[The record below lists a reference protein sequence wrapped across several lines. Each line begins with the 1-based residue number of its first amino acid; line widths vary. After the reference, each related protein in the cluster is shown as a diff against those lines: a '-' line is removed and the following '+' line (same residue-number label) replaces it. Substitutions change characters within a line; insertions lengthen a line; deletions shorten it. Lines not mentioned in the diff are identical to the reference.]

1 MQDLAK
7 QAPTSDVTLARI
19 GELLRSVL
27 ELLWNKPE
35 GMPAKELMTSLP
47 QVAELSEYEKGL
59 VAPSG
64 LPRYEKI
71 VRLATIPLVHA
82 GWMVKNNKGRWYITE
97 EGRTA
102 CRKFSNAQELYTE
115 ALRLFEEVKQGAPA
129 AAMVVEEA
137 EEKAWEQ
144 VQNYLL
150 ETRRLEFRT
159 LIAELLQAMG
169 YHVGWIAPPEKEHGQ
184 IDMVAYTDPLG
195 LQGPRI
201 LVQIKHKG
209 QPTTMEG
216 MKSFLSVLNQRDY
229 GLLVSS
235 GGFTC
240 EVTEEIGTDTFQKTT
255 LLDLEN
261 FFDLWVKYYDKLSDE
276 AKSRF
281 PLKKIYFLCWL
292 E

>member
-1 MQDLAK
+1 MAE
-7 QAPTSDVTLARI
+7 VTLSRI

-27 ELLWNKPE
+27 EMLWNKPE
-35 GMPAKELMTSLP
+35 GMPAKDLMAFLP
-47 QVAELSEYEKGL
+47 QVAELTEDEKGY
-59 VAPSG
+59 AASG
-64 LPRYEKI
+64 GPPRYEKI
-71 VRLATIPLVHA
+71 VRLSTIPLVHA
-82 GWMVKNNKGRWYITE
+82 GWLVKNNKGRWYITE
-97 EGRTA
+97 AGREA
-102 CRKFSNAQELYTE
+102 CRKYPNAEELYKE
-115 ALRLFEEVKQGAPA
+115 ALRLFEEVKEGAPA

-144 VQNYLL
+144 VQKYLL
-150 ETRRLEFRT
+150 DTRRLEFRT

-169 YHVGWIAPPEKEHGQ
+169 YHVAWIAPPEKEHGN

-195 LQGPRI
+195 VKGPRI

-216 MKSFLSVLNQRDY
+216 MKSFLSTLNQKDY

-235 GGFTC
+235 GGFTW
-240 EVTEEIGTDTFQKTT
+240 EVTEEIGTETFQKTT

-261 FFDLWVKYYDKLSDE
+261 FFDLWVRYYDKLSDE
-276 AKSRF
+276 AKARF

>member
-1 MQDLAK
+1 MA
-7 QAPTSDVTLARI
+7 DVTLGRI
-19 GELLRSVL
+19 GELLRCVL

-35 GMPAKELMTSLP
+35 GMPAKELIAALP
-47 QVAELSEYEKGL
+47 EAARLTEYEKGYTGPGG
-59 VAPSG
+59 V
-64 LPRYEKI
+64 PRYEKI
-71 VRLATIPLVHA
+71 VRLSTIPLVHA
-82 GWMVKNNKGRWYITE
+82 GWLVKNNKGRWYITE
-97 EGRTA
+97 EGRDA
-102 CRKFSNAQELYTE
+102 CRKFPNAQELYKE

-169 YHVGWIAPPEKEHGQ
+169 YHVAWIAPPEKDHGQ

-195 LQGPRI
+195 ASGPRI

>member
-1 MQDLAK
+1 MA
-7 QAPTSDVTLARI
+7 DVTLTRI
-19 GELLRSVL
+19 GELLRCVL
-27 ELLWNKPE
+27 EILWNKPE
-35 GMPAKELMTSLP
+35 GMPAKELIAALPDSGTAHGGRESLHRSRGYSSLREDRP
-47 QVAELSEYEKGL
+47 IVDHPAG
-59 VAPSG
+59 
-64 LPRYEKI
+64 PR
-71 VRLATIPLVHA
+71 RLAGKEQQRPLVHHRGGPGCVSQVPQRA
-82 GWMVKNNKGRWYITE
+82 GASQR
-97 EGRTA
+97 
-102 CRKFSNAQELYTE
+102 

-169 YHVGWIAPPEKEHGQ
+169 YHVAWIAPPEKDHGQ

-195 LQGPRI
+195 ASGPRI

-281 PLKKIYFLCWL
+281 PLKKIYFLCSL

>member
-1 MQDLAK
+1 MAE
-7 QAPTSDVTLARI
+7 VTLARI

-35 GMPAKELMTSLP
+35 GMPAKDLMAYLP
-47 QVAELSEYEKGL
+47 QVAELTEDEKGY
-59 VAPSG
+59 AAAG
-64 LPRYEKI
+64 GAPRYEKI
-71 VRLATIPLVHA
+71 VRLSTIPLVHA
-82 GWMVKNNKGRWYITE
+82 GWLVKNNKGRWYITE
-97 EGRTA
+97 AGREA
-102 CRKFSNAQELYTE
+102 CRNFPNAQELYKE
-115 ALRLFEEVKQGAPA
+115 ALRLFDQVKEGAPA

-144 VQNYLL
+144 VQKYLL
-150 ETRRLEFRT
+150 DTRRLEFRT

-169 YHVGWIAPPEKEHGQ
+169 YHVAWIAPPEKEHGN

-195 LQGPRI
+195 VKGPRI

-216 MKSFLSVLNQRDY
+216 MKSFLSTLNQKDY

-235 GGFTC
+235 GGFTW
-240 EVTEEIGTDTFQKTT
+240 EVTEEIGTETFQKTT

-276 AKSRF
+276 AKARF
-281 PLKKIYFLCWL
+281 PLKKIYFLCWM

>member
-1 MQDLAK
+1 MAE
-7 QAPTSDVTLARI
+7 VTLSRI

-35 GMPAKELMTSLP
+35 GVPAKELMAYLP
-47 QVAELSEYEKGL
+47 QVAELTDHEKGY
-59 VAPSG
+59 AAGASA
-64 LPRYEKI
+64 PRYEKI
-71 VRLATIPLVHA
+71 VRLSTIPLVHA
-82 GWMVKNNKGRWYITE
+82 GWLVKNNKARWYITE
-97 EGRTA
+97 AGREA
-102 CRKFSNAQELYTE
+102 CRRLPNAEELYKE
-115 ALRLFEEVKQGAPA
+115 ALRLFEEVKEGAPA

-144 VQNYLL
+144 VQKYLL
-150 ETRRLEFRT
+150 DTRRLEFRT

-169 YHVGWIAPPEKEHGQ
+169 YYVAWIAPPEKEHGN

-195 LQGPRI
+195 VKGPRI

-216 MKSFLSVLNQRDY
+216 MKSFLSTLNQKDY

-235 GGFTC
+235 GGFTW
-240 EVTEEIGTDTFQKTT
+240 EVTEEIGTETFQKTT

-276 AKSRF
+276 AKARF

>member
-1 MQDLAK
+1 MAE
-7 QAPTSDVTLARI
+7 VTLSRI
-19 GELLRSVL
+19 GELLRSTL

-35 GMPAKELMTSLP
+35 GMPAKELMAYLP
-47 QVAELSEYEKGL
+47 QVADLTEEEKGY
-59 VAPSG
+59 AAASSI
-64 LPRYEKI
+64 PRYEKI
-71 VRLATIPLVHA
+71 VRLSTIPLVHA
-82 GWMVKNNKGRWYITE
+82 GWLVKNNKGRWYITE
-97 EGRTA
+97 AGREA
-102 CRKFSNAQELYTE
+102 CRKFPNAQELYKE
-115 ALRLFEEVKQGAPA
+115 ALRLFDEVKQGAPA
-129 AAMVVEEA
+129 ASMVVEEA

-144 VQNYLL
+144 VQKYLL

-169 YHVGWIAPPEKEHGQ
+169 YHVAWIAPPEKEHGN

-195 LQGPRI
+195 VKGPRI

-216 MKSFLSVLNQRDY
+216 MKSFLSTLNEKDY

-235 GGFTC
+235 GGFTW
-240 EVTEEIGTDTFQKTT
+240 EVTEENGTDTFQKTT

-276 AKSRF
+276 AKARF

>member
-1 MQDLAK
+1 
-7 QAPTSDVTLARI
+7 
-19 GELLRSVL
+19 
-27 ELLWNKPE
+27 
-35 GMPAKELMTSLP
+35 MPAANSP
-47 QVAELSEYEKGL
+47 
-59 VAPSG
+59 
-64 LPRYEKI
+64 
-71 VRLATIPLVHA
+71 
-82 GWMVKNNKGRWYITE
+82 
-97 EGRTA
+97 
-102 CRKFSNAQELYTE
+102 NAQELYKE

-144 VQNYLL
+144 VQKYLL

-169 YHVGWIAPPEKEHGQ
+169 YHVAWIAPPEKDHGQ

-195 LQGPRI
+195 AKRTAHPGADQAQGAADHDGGHEVVSVGAESAR
-201 LVQIKHKG
+201 
-209 QPTTMEG
+209 TT
-216 MKSFLSVLNQRDY
+216 D
-229 GLLVSS
+229 LLISS

>member
-1 MQDLAK
+1 MAE
-7 QAPTSDVTLARI
+7 VTLSRI

-35 GMPAKELMTSLP
+35 GMPAKELMAYLP
-47 QVAELSEYEKGL
+47 QVAELTEDEKAYA
-59 VAPSG
+59 APSG
-64 LPRYEKI
+64 VPRYEKI
-71 VRLATIPLVHA
+71 VRLSTIPLVHA
-82 GWMVKNNKGRWYITE
+82 GWLVKNNKGRWYITE
-97 EGRTA
+97 AGREA
-102 CRKFSNAQELYTE
+102 CRKFPNAQELYKE

-144 VQNYLL
+144 VQKYLV

-169 YHVGWIAPPEKEHGQ
+169 YHVAWIAPPEKEHGN

-195 LQGPRI
+195 AKGPRI

-216 MKSFLSVLNQRDY
+216 MKSFLSTLNEKDY

-235 GGFTC
+235 GGFTW
-240 EVTEEIGTDTFQKTT
+240 EVTEEIGTETFQKTT

-276 AKSRF
+276 AKARF